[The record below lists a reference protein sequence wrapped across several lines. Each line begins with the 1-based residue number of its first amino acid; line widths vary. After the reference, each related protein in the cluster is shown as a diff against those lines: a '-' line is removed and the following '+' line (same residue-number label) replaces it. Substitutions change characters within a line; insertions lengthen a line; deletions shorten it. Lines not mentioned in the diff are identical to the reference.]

1 MVSLPVSGT
10 HSFNMQE
17 TKLLVVYYTEV
28 WILTSSSDI
37 LQLQLSKR
45 LFTQQILSRIH
56 IVNTLSNAVYYI
68 SDNFLSWDRYPS
80 RQTTLIQRR
89 NMVEASTLNNGRHFD
104 VEPMLSVLPFIST
117 YCINV
122 IRFNIYTYILYKCY
136 PFYHLHVHT
145 VYMLSVLRITC
156 TYCINVIRFNIYMYI
171 LYTCYPFYHLH
182 VHIV

>member
-68 SDNFLSWDRYPS
+68 SDNFLS
-80 RQTTLIQRR
+80 
-89 NMVEASTLNNGRHFD
+89 
-104 VEPMLSVLPFIST
+104 
-117 YCINV
+117 
-122 IRFNIYTYILYKCY
+122 
-136 PFYHLHVHT
+136 
-145 VYMLSVLRITC
+145 
-156 TYCINVIRFNIYMYI
+156 
-171 LYTCYPFYHLH
+171 
-182 VHIV
+182 

>member
-1 MVSLPVSGT
+1 MNLAVLSHSNFRNRTMWYTAKFNMGYKIHVWMVSLPVSGT

-104 VEPMLSVLPFIST
+104 VEPMLSV
-117 YCINV
+117 
-122 IRFNIYTYILYKCY
+122 
-136 PFYHLHVHT
+136 
-145 VYMLSVLRITC
+145 
-156 TYCINVIRFNIYMYI
+156 
-171 LYTCYPFYHLH
+171 
-182 VHIV
+182 